1 MTATTPAIVR
11 PTPPVIPAAPP
22 GRRAR
27 SRAGWP
33 LTVVFLGFPL
43 WWVLGLGAL
52 IFMIMALPMA
62 VFLYRRRATLV
73 VPRGF
78 GAWLLFLFW
87 ALLGVAVLWADA
99 PGAVPGG
106 GGVNRMLVFGWRMTW
121 YLSCTIALLYV
132 GNLRE
137 DELPSDR
144 IGRLLGYMF
153 VVTTAGGLL
162 GSFFPQLQLTSLM
175 EMVLPQGLA
184 TNDFLRDA
192 IHPKTATMETITGV
206 MQARPM
212 APFAYAN
219 TWGAAYAFFLPYFG
233 ITWIVRGDK
242 WRRLAAGPILLV
254 SLWPVVYSL
263 DRGLWVALGLIA
275 AFVILKMILW
285 RGGRAIAWTLVVL
298 TVGGVVAAASP
309 LPGLIEKRLDNPHSN
324 NRRYLLTEQT
334 VRSTLAG
341 SPVVGF
347 GTTRN
352 VQGNLVTLG
361 GGSRPDCKACGA
373 PPLGTQ
379 GHLWLLIFANGLVG
393 AAAFLF
399 FFAIRFVRHWR
410 DRSAYGMAGCCAL
423 LSFALFTL
431 IYDLVEVPLYTVM
444 IAVALMWRAQRDTLK
459 SRVPR

>member
-1 MTATTPAIVR
+1 
-11 PTPPVIPAAPP
+11 
-22 GRRAR
+22 
-27 SRAGWP
+27 
-33 LTVVFLGFPL
+33 
-43 WWVLGLGAL
+43 VLGLGAL
-52 IFMIMALPMA
+52 IFMIMAVPMA
-62 VFLYRRRATLV
+62 VFLYRRRSTLV

-78 GAWLLFLFW
+78 GAWLLFLAW
-87 ALLGVAVLWADA
+87 AVLGIAVLWADA

-106 GGVNRMLVFGWRMTW
+106 GGISRVMVFGWRMTW

-162 GSFFPQLQLTSLM
+162 GSFFPHLQLTSPM
-175 EMVLPQGLA
+175 EMVLPHGLA

-192 IHPKTATMETITGV
+192 IHPKTATIETITGAA
-206 MQARPM
+206 QARPM

-233 ITWIVRGDK
+233 ITWVVRGD
-242 WRRLAAGPILLV
+242 RRRRILSVPILLV

-263 DRGLWVALGLIA
+263 DRGLWGALALIA
-275 AFVILKMILW
+275 VFVTMKMILW
-285 RGGRAIAWTLVVL
+285 RGGRAIAWTLVALVIGA
-298 TVGGVVAAASP
+298 VMVVASP
-309 LPGLIEKRLDNPHSN
+309 LPGMIQKRLDNPHSN
-324 NRRYLLTEQT
+324 NRRYMLTEQT
-334 VRSTLAG
+334 VRSALSG
-341 SPVVGF
+341 SPIVGF
-347 GTTRN
+347 GSTRK
-352 VQGNLVTLG
+352 VQGNLETLG

-393 AAAFLF
+393 AAMFLS

-410 DRSAYGMAGCCAL
+410 DRSAYGMAGCCAVL
-423 LSFALFTL
+423 CCGLFML

-444 IAVALMWRAQRDTLK
+444 IAVALMWRAQRDELQEQ
-459 SRVPR
+459 RG

>member
-1 MTATTPAIVR
+1 VTVTTPAIVD
-11 PTPPVIPAAPP
+11 PAAPVARP
-22 GRRAR
+22 GSSPRR

-52 IFMIMALPMA
+52 IFMIMAVPMA
-62 VFLYRRRATLV
+62 VLLYRRRATLV

-78 GAWLLFLFW
+78 GAWLLFLVW
-87 ALLGVAVLWADA
+87 VLLGAAVLWADA

-106 GGVNRMLVFGWRMTW
+106 GGISRVLVFGWRTTW
-121 YLSCTIALLYV
+121 YLACTIALLYV

-153 VVTTAGGLL
+153 IVTTAGGLL
-162 GSFFPQLQLTSLM
+162 GSFFPHLQLTSLV
-175 EMVLPQGLA
+175 EVVLPRGLA
-184 TNDFLRDA
+184 ENDFLRDA
-192 IHPKTATMETITGV
+192 IHPKTATIETITGAA
-206 MQARPM
+206 QARPM

-233 ITWIVRGDK
+233 ITWIVRGNR
-242 WRRLAAGPILLV
+242 WRRLLAVPIVLA

-263 DRGLWVALGLIA
+263 DRGLWIALALIA
-275 AFVILKMILW
+275 VFVSLKMILW
-285 RGGRAIAWTLVVL
+285 RGGKAIAWTVVVL
-298 TVGGVVAAASP
+298 AIGSMLFAASP
-309 LPGLIEKRLDNPHSN
+309 LPGMIQKRLDNPHSN
-324 NRRYLLTEQT
+324 NRRYLLSEQT
-334 VRSTLAG
+334 VRSALTG
-341 SPVVGF
+341 SPIVGF
-347 GTTRN
+347 GSTRN
-352 VQGNLVTLG
+352 VQGDLETLG

-379 GHLWLLIFANGLVG
+379 GHLWLLIFANGFIG
-393 AAAFLF
+393 AAAFLA

-423 LSFALFTL
+423 LSCGLFL
-431 IYDLVEVPLYTVM
+431 FIYDLVEVPLYTVM
-444 IAVALMWRAQRDTLK
+444 IAMALMWRAQRDKLQE
-459 SRVPR
+459 PRR

>member
-1 MTATTPAIVR
+1 LTATTSITAD
-11 PTPPVIPAAPP
+11 PAAEAAGP
-22 GRRAR
+22 GSPSR

-33 LTVVFLGFPL
+33 LSVVFIGFPL

-52 IFMIMALPMA
+52 IFMIMAVPMA
-62 VFLYRRRATLV
+62 VFLYRRRAVLV

-78 GAWLLFLFW
+78 GAWLLFLLW
-87 ALLGVAVLWADA
+87 ALLGIAVLWADA

-106 GGVNRMLVFGWRMTW
+106 GISRVFVYGWRMTW

-144 IGRLLGYMF
+144 IGRLLAYMF

-162 GSFFPQLQLTSLM
+162 GSFFPHLQLTSPV

-184 TNDFLRDA
+184 DNDFLRDA
-192 IHPKTATMETITGV
+192 IHPKTATIETITGAA
-206 MQARPM
+206 QARPM

-233 ITWIVRGDK
+233 ITWVVRGDR
-242 WRRLAAGPILLV
+242 WRRLFALPILLA

-275 AFVILKMILW
+275 VFVTFKMILW
-285 RGGRAIAWTLVVL
+285 RGGRAVAWTLVVL
-298 TVGGVVAAASP
+298 MVGSVVFVLSP
-309 LPGLIEKRLDNPHSN
+309 LPGMIQKRLDNPHSN
-324 NRRYLLTEQT
+324 NRRYMLAEQT
-334 VRSTLAG
+334 VRSALSG

-352 VQGNLVTLG
+352 VQGNLETLG
-361 GGSRPDCKACGA
+361 GGSRPGCKACGA

-379 GHLWLLIFANGLVG
+379 GHIWLLIFANGLVG
-393 AAAFLF
+393 TVMFLTF
-399 FFAIRFVRHWR
+399 FVVRFIRHWR
-410 DRSAYGMAGCCAL
+410 DRSAYGMAGCCAVL
-423 LSFALFTL
+423 ACGLFLL

-444 IAVALMWRAQRDTLK
+444 IAVALMWRAQRNELQEGL
-459 SRVPR
+459 R